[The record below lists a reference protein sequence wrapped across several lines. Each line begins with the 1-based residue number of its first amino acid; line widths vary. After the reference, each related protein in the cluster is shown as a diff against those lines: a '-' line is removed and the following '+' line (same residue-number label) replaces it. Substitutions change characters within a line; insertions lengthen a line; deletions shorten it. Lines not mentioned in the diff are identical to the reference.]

1 MDIRKMLV
9 LTGDDPASCPALSVA
24 LALGRLLGAGVTALH
39 SSVWREPS
47 WVADAATRVP
57 PGPGKG
63 GRRPAAEAL
72 DAAFQER
79 CAAAGIAGTW
89 LEDRGDPVERLAA
102 HSLYA
107 DLVVAERGNPA
118 VIDGTLTA
126 PEAGRL
132 ALTVAPS
139 LLIVPPGYGREFA
152 PGRVLVAWNRR
163 REAARAIRGALP
175 LLCRARQPV
184 LLSVYPP
191 GWDDRPDQR
200 IADHLA
206 AHGVQADVRINF
218 AAEFEAPGAILAQAH
233 ALDADLI
240 VMGAYGHSRSF
251 ETVLGG
257 VTRHMLEN
265 ADLPVWTCH

>member
-1 MDIRKMLV
+1 MDVRSVLV
-9 LTGDDPASCPALSVA
+9 LVGDDPASSPALSVA
-24 LALGRLLGAGVTALH
+24 LAVGRLAGAGVTALH

-47 WVADAATRVP
+47 WVADAGSAAKAPRQ
-57 PGPGKG
+57 GPTV
-63 GRRPAAEAL
+63 EAL
-72 DAAFQER
+72 DAAFQAR
-79 CAAAGIAGTW
+79 CAATGATGRW
-89 LEDRGDPVERLAA
+89 VEDRGDPVERLAV

-107 DLVVAERGNPA
+107 DLVVVERGNPA

-132 ALTVAPS
+132 ALMVGPS

-152 PGRVLVAWNRR
+152 LRRVLVGWNRR
-163 REAARAIRGALP
+163 REAARAIRSALP
-175 LLCRARQPV
+175 LLRGAEQV
-184 LLSVYPP
+184 VVLSVCAP
-191 GWDDRPDQR
+191 GRDDRPDQR
-200 IADHLA
+200 IADYLA
-206 AHGVQADVRINF
+206 AHQVHADVRINF

-233 ALDADLI
+233 ALNADAM

-265 ADLPVWTCH
+265 ADLPVWTSH